1 MIEQAVDRATYRA
14 VLGVP
19 AFLAV
24 FTVRSLSIVAETL
37 RVLALSVLV
46 LSETGSPALA
56 AFAYGAGFLPQAV
69 GGVLL
74 GALPDLVPPRV
85 LMTIGYLLE
94 AAAAATLAVAG
105 LPAWACL
112 LVVASVAT
120 ITPAFNGSAGRVV
133 AQVLTG
139 EHYVL
144 GRSLLMVSASLAQLA
159 GLAAGAAAVG
169 LLGPRH
175 TLIAC
180 AAVHLVAVLVTWL
193 TVPTRRMPA
202 RTGVPLMRRGWQT
215 TGRLLADRPL
225 RILLLAMWLPPAMVT
240 GAEGL
245 LVGYAP
251 TIGLAPSGVG
261 LLLAAVLVGLLVGD
275 VVMAR
280 LVRPAPRARLV
291 APLVALLGLPLLGF
305 AASVGPVLAC
315 GLLLLAGCG
324 FGYSVELQ
332 RRFVEAVPERTR
344 GQGFALMSTGMMTAQ
359 GLGPLLFGM
368 LSAFVP
374 VGTAIAT
381 AGVCAMAMAAWL
393 ATHGF
398 PTGAGSCG
406 AARNA
411 PS

>member
-1 MIEQAVDRATYRA
+1 MTEDVVERVTYRA

-46 LSETGSPALA
+46 LTETGSPALA

-85 LMTIGYLLE
+85 LMTIGYLIE
-94 AAAAATLAVAG
+94 AAAAAALAVAG

-120 ITPAFNGSAGRVV
+120 ITPAFNGSTGRVV

-139 EHYVL
+139 ERYVL
-144 GRSLLMVSASLAQLA
+144 GRSLLMVAASLAQLV

-193 TVPTRRMPA
+193 TVPAQRMPA
-202 RTGVPLMRRGWQT
+202 RTDVPLVRRGWQT

-225 RILLLAMWLPPAMVT
+225 RTLLLAMWLPPAMVT

-245 LVGYAP
+245 LVSYAP

-280 LVRPAPRARLV
+280 LVRPGPRARLV

-305 AASVGPVLAC
+305 AASVGPALAC

-324 FGYSVELQ
+324 LGYGVEVQ
-332 RRFVEAVPERTR
+332 RRFVEAVPERAR
-344 GQGFALMSTGMMTAQ
+344 GQGFALMSTGTMTAQ
-359 GLGPLLFGM
+359 GLGPLLFGVV
-368 LSAFVP
+368 SAVVP
-374 VGTAIAT
+374 VGIAIAT
-381 AGVCAMAMAAWL
+381 AGVGAVAMAAWL

-398 PTGAGSCG
+398 PTGVGSCG
-406 AARNA
+406 AARDA